1 MPDAAEPLRHRPRA
15 LGPEDVLALERCL
28 ARDGVA
34 LIPTDTVYGLACD
47 PESEPAVRRLYALKR
62 RHSDQPAAVMFP
74 SLEGAL
80 EALPELGQEER
91 RALRALLPGPLTAL
105 LANPTHRFPF
115 ACGPEPGVLGVRV
128 PLLPA
133 ATSALSELGRPLLQS
148 SANLSGAA
156 EACRLEDVATEL
168 RLGVGLELDGGELAG
183 MASTVL
189 DLTRYGSDG
198 EWSVV
203 RDGPLAREILEQIL
217 C

>member
-1 MPDAAEPLRHRPRA
+1 MPAAAESQRDGPPP

-28 ARDGVA
+28 AREGVA

-47 PESEPAVRRLYALKR
+47 PESEPAVRRLYELKR
-62 RHSDQPAAVMFP
+62 RQPDHPAAVMFP

-91 RALRALLPGPLTAL
+91 GVLRALLPGPLTAL
-105 LANPTHRFPF
+105 LANPAHRFPL

-133 ATSALSELGRPLLQS
+133 RISALSELGRPLLQS
-148 SANLSGAA
+148 SANLSGAP
-156 EACRLEDVATEL
+156 EARSLEDVVTEL

-183 MASTVL
+183 VASTVL
-189 DLTRYGSDG
+189 DLTRYGSDR
-198 EWSVV
+198 EWSVL
-203 RDGPLAREILEQIL
+203 REGPFAREVLEQVL

>member
-1 MPDAAEPLRHRPRA
+1 VPDPSEPQRQEQAA
-15 LGPEDVLALERCL
+15 LGHEDVLRLERCL

-62 RHSDQPAAVMFP
+62 RHPDQPAAVMFP

-80 EALPELGQEER
+80 EALPDLGQKEQG
-91 RALRALLPGPLTAL
+91 ALHALLPGPLTVL
-105 LANPTHRFPF
+105 LANANHRFPL

-128 PLLPA
+128 PLLPVRIA
-133 ATSALSELGRPLLQS
+133 ALSELGRPLLQS
-148 SANLSGAA
+148 SANLSGAP
-156 EACRLEDVATEL
+156 EARRLEEVATEL
-168 RLGVGLELDGGELAG
+168 RLGVALELDGGELAG
-183 MASTVL
+183 VASTVL

-203 RDGPLAREILEQIL
+203 REGPLAHEVLEQVL

>member
-1 MPDAAEPLRHRPRA
+1 VPDSAEPSREEPQA
-15 LGPEDVLALERCL
+15 LGQEDVGRLERCL

-47 PESEPAVRRLYALKR
+47 PESEPAVRRLYALKH
-62 RHSDQPAAVMFP
+62 RHPDQPAAVMFG
-74 SLEGAL
+74 SVDGAL
-80 EALPELGQEER
+80 EALPELGQKER
-91 RALRALLPGPLTAL
+91 DALRALLPGALTAL
-105 LANPTHRFPF
+105 LANPNHRFPL

-128 PLLPA
+128 PQLSPRI
-133 ATSALSELGRPLLQS
+133 SALNELGRPLLQS
-148 SANLSGAA
+148 SANLSGEP
-156 EACRLEDVATEL
+156 EARRLEDVSTEL

-183 MASTVL
+183 VASTVL

-203 RDGPLAREILEQIL
+203 REGPLARDVLEQVL

>member
-1 MPDAAEPLRHRPRA
+1 MPEPAEPQRDGPPP
-15 LGPEDVLALERCL
+15 LGPEDALALGRCL

-47 PESEPAVRRLYALKR
+47 PESEPAVQRLYALKR
-62 RHSDQPAAVMFP
+62 RHPDQPAAVMFP

-80 EALPELGQEER
+80 EALPELGQEEQGV
-91 RALRALLPGPLTAL
+91 LRALLPGPLTAL
-105 LANPTHRFPF
+105 LANPAHRFPL
-115 ACGPEPGVLGVRV
+115 ACGPEPGVLGLRV

-133 ATSALSELGRPLLQS
+133 RISALSELERPLLQS
-148 SANLSGAA
+148 SANLSGAP
-156 EACRLEDVATEL
+156 EARRLEDVATEL

-183 MASTVL
+183 VASTVL
-189 DLTRYGSDG
+189 DLTRYGSDR

-203 RDGPLAREILEQIL
+203 REGPLARELLEQVL